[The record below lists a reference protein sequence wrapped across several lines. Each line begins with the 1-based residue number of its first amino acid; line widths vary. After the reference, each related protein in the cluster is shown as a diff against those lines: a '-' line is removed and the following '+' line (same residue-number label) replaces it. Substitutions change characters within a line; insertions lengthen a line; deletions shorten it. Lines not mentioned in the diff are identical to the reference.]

1 MNQYSYATF
10 VVELLMDE
18 RGEVRRTRIT
28 HVQTATEQQWAG
40 WDEERLLA
48 FLSHATR
55 PSSDNE
61 GSNPPGQD

>member
-1 MNQYSYATF
+1 
-10 VVELLMDE
+10 MDE

-48 FLSHATR
+48 FLVHATR
-55 PSSDNE
+55 PSSENE